1 MSRIYTYAITGMRAD
16 SVALEHGDL
25 SKGFPA
31 ATAWAGYANALT
43 RDLRDINGEV
53 ILGDWRSSVVPVIH
67 EISERVG
74 RVKSENYP
82 QKPVTRFSATGDRE
96 KTQGTIT
103 FSMLLMTHGDT
114 VHPDALLEAVRAS
127 RLAGSPV
134 FLDERAYAM
143 SCETQEAGLSQIGKD
158 RGPGQALVP
167 SHHHLMWVQDH
178 ERVLAA
184 ACLVAQR
191 DPEAK
196 FRYLIS
202 PVGYGRLSLASTE
215 TAEKLPGA
223 RSKGPYAAAEPI
235 MGLLESWPVSRR
247 GVSGALSEEQLEGF
261 RMFADPDIPDAVY
274 VSPAYAAHHTEGEI

>member
-1 MSRIYTYAITGMRAD
+1 MSRTYTYVITGMRAD

-31 ATAWAGYANALT
+31 ATVWAGYANALT
-43 RDLRDINGEV
+43 RGIRDINGDV

-96 KTQGTIT
+96 KTQGTIA
-103 FSMLLMTHGDT
+103 FSLLLMTHGDT
-114 VHPDALLEAVRAS
+114 VHPDSLLDAVRAS

-134 FLDERAYAM
+134 FLDEGAYAVP
-143 SCETQEAGLSQIGKD
+143 CESAEAGLSKIGRE
-158 RGPGQALVP
+158 RGPGQAIVP
-167 SHHHLMWVQDH
+167 SHHHLMWIQDL

-184 ACLVAQR
+184 VCLVAER

-202 PVGYGRLSLASTE
+202 PVGYGRLRLASTE
-215 TAEKLPGA
+215 TSDRIPGA
-223 RSKGPYAAAEPI
+223 RSAGPYAAAEPI

-247 GVSGALSEEQLEGF
+247 GVNGSLSEDQLEGF
-261 RMFADPDIPDAVY
+261 RMFADPDVPDAVY
-274 VSPAYAAHHTEGEI
+274 VNPAYTANHTEGDI